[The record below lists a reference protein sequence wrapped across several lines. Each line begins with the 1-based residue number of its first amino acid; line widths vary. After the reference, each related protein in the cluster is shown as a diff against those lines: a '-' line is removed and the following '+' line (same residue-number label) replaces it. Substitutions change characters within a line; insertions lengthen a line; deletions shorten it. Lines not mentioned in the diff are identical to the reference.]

1 MTLLLCAMLALA
13 RPPPPS
19 APAGAQPPPA
29 NETELR
35 QRIESYLGYFE
46 TSVPEEQWKALG
58 PSAVPILNGIATKSG
73 LPSRRA
79 HALGGLVALQGKDA
93 QPLLS
98 KLSLDEAQPLIVR
111 LVAVRGLARVTPDSA
126 LVGRLRPVLQ
136 VKDDRV
142 GSEAA
147 EALAERVPRAGCGL
161 VRARGAASAHFQA
174 AVQAC
179 AGK

>member
-1 MTLLLCAMLALA
+1 MITLLCAVLALM
-13 RPPPPS
+13 RPPQP
-19 APAGAQPPPA
+19 APAAEAPRPPA
-29 NETELR
+29 NQAELR
-35 QRIESYLGYFE
+35 QRIETYLGYFE
-46 TSVPEEQWKALG
+46 TSVPEAHWKALG
-58 PSAVPILNGIATKSG
+58 PAAVPILNDIAQTGG

-98 KLSLDEAQPLIVR
+98 KLSLDDAQPLIVR
-111 LVAVRGLARVTPDSA
+111 LVAVRGLAHVTPDSA
-126 LVGRLRPVLQ
+126 LVGKLRPVLQ

-147 EALAERVPRAGCGL
+147 EALARRVPKAGCGL
-161 VRARGAASAHFQA
+161 VRSRGAGSAHFQA

-179 AGK
+179 AGR

>member
-1 MTLLLCAMLALA
+1 MITLLCAMLAVA
-13 RPPPPS
+13 RPP
-19 APAGAQPPPA
+19 QPPPA
-29 NETELR
+29 QPAPRPPASQAELR

-46 TSVPEEQWKALG
+46 TTVPEQQWKALG
-58 PSAVPILNGIATKSG
+58 PAAVPILNDIAQSSQ
-73 LPSRRA
+73 LPSRRV
-79 HALGGLVALQGKDA
+79 HALGGLVALQGTDA

-98 KLSLDEAQPLIVR
+98 KLSLDEGQPLIVR
-111 LVAVRGLARVTPDSA
+111 LVAVRGLAHVTPDSA
-126 LVGRLRPVLQ
+126 LLARLRPVLR

-147 EALAERVPRAGCGL
+147 EALAERVPKAGCGL
-161 VRARGAASAHFQA
+161 VRTRGAASAHFAA

>member
-1 MTLLLCAMLALA
+1 MITLLCAMLAIS
-13 RPPPPS
+13 RPPPQP
-19 APAGAQPPPA
+19 APEAPRPPA
-29 NETELR
+29 NQAELR
-35 QRIESYLGYFE
+35 QRIETYLGYFE
-46 TSVPEEQWKALG
+46 TVVPAEQWRSLG
-58 PSAVPILNGIATKSG
+58 PSAVPILNDIASQGG

-79 HALGGLVALQGKDA
+79 HALGGLVALQGARA

-111 LVAVRGLARVTPDSA
+111 LVAVRGLAHVTPDAA
-126 LVGRLRPVLQ
+126 LVGKLRPVLQ

-147 EALAERVPRAGCGL
+147 EALAERVPKAGCGL

-174 AVQAC
+174 AVRTC
-179 AGK
+179 ARQ